1 MDTFSSE
8 GYLNMELLRFTTCGS
23 VDDGKSTLIGRLLY
37 DSKSIFEDQMEALE
51 AQSKARG
58 NEEVDLAHLT
68 DGLRAERE
76 QGITIDV
83 AYRYFATP
91 KRKFI
96 IADTPGH
103 VQYTRNMVTGAST
116 ADLAIV
122 LIDARLGVQI
132 QSKRHAFIASLLG
145 TPHLLVAINKM
156 DLVDYSEE
164 TYESIKKDFSE
175 ACERMRVPDMTFI
188 PISALNG
195 DNVVDASKNMDW
207 YRGPTVLRHLENVH
221 IASDNNLV
229 DFRFPVQYVI
239 RPDLNFRG
247 YAGRVE
253 SGIVRQGD
261 QITILPSLK
270 TSKVKAI
277 ETFGGQ
283 IEEAFSSQSVT
294 ITLEDEID
302 ITRGDMLVR
311 SGNQAQV
318 TQEFEAMVCWMN
330 ESGMRPGTRYL
341 LRHTSREV
349 QAVVKNIHYRLNMDT
364 LHREDTND
372 FELNDI
378 GKVTVRT
385 ASPIFADP
393 YRDNRSSGS
402 FILIDPA
409 TKITVAA
416 GMIRTITDH
425 QKQDSEIRGGNS
437 GNVEWEAGLV
447 SREDREKNFGHQG
460 AVVWITGLT
469 ASGKSSIA
477 KQLEKRLFDEG
488 IQAMRIDGSNIRHGL
503 SGDLGFSQGD
513 RRENIRR
520 VGELSRIL
528 FESGLVAI
536 CPFVSPS
543 SIDRDYVRS
552 IIPEG
557 QFIEVH
563 LDCPLEVCEKR
574 DQAGLY
580 KKAKAGEIKNFTGVG
595 SPYEAPSSPELTLK
609 TNELSLDDSVEL
621 LYKKVLESIKKS
633 S

>member
-51 AQSKARG
+51 ASSKARG
-58 NEEVDLAHLT
+58 SEEVDLAHLT

-145 TPHLLVAINKM
+145 IPHLLVAINKM
-156 DLVDYSEE
+156 DLVDYSQEK
-164 TYESIKKDFSE
+164 YESIKKDFAD
-175 ACERMRVPDMTFI
+175 ACERLRIPDMTFI

-195 DNVVDASKNMDW
+195 DNVVEVSEKMDW
-207 YRGPTVLRHLENVH
+207 YRGPTVLQHLETVH

-253 SGIVRQGD
+253 SGIVRGGD
-261 QITILPSLK
+261 EITVLPSLK

-277 ETFGGQ
+277 ETFNGAV
-283 IEEAFSSQSVT
+283 EEAFSSQSVT

-318 TQEFEAMVCWMN
+318 TQEFEAMICWMN
-330 ESGMRPGTRYL
+330 ENGMRPGTRYI

-349 QAVVKNIHYRLNMDT
+349 QAVVQNIHYRVNMEN
-364 LHREDTND
+364 LHREETND

-378 GKVTVRT
+378 GKVTLRT

-409 TKITVAA
+409 SKITVAA

-425 QKQDSEIRGGNS
+425 QKQDSEIKGGNS
-437 GNVEWEAGLV
+437 GNVEWEEGLIV
-447 SREDREKNFGHQG
+447 REDRERSFGHRG

-477 KQLEKRLFDEG
+477 KQLEKRLFEDG
-488 IQAMRIDGSNIRHGL
+488 IQTIRIDGSNIRHGL

-520 VGELSRIL
+520 VGEVARLL
-528 FESGLVAI
+528 FESGQVAL

-543 SIDRDYVRS
+543 AVDRDYVRS

-557 QFIEVH
+557 QFLEVH
-563 LDCPLEVCEKR
+563 LDCPLETCQER
-574 DQAGLY
+574 DSAGLY
-580 KKAKAGEIKNFTGVG
+580 KKALAGEIKNFTGVG
-595 SPYEAPSSPELTLK
+595 SPYEPPKNPELVLK
-609 TNELSLDDSVEL
+609 TGEISLDQSVEE
-621 LYKKVLESIKKS
+621 LYQRVIKVIRDSD
-633 S
+633 